1 MRCSDTVRS
10 TQTTVAQ
17 QSAAIAAAVQQLDCI
32 GISRDLVRVLVHY
45 LGDYAVILAQRN
57 GCPPDGV
64 AAVQAVLAEA
74 CAGSRTRE
82 DSAPVAGDAPE
93 LNRETLFD
101 TAAAARMLGL
111 DATTVTLHCR
121 AGRLG
126 QKVGRD
132 WVIQKCELEAFRRNR
147 LGES

>member
-1 MRCSDTVRS
+1 VRS
-10 TQTTVAQ
+10 TQATAAQ

-32 GISRDLVRVLVHY
+32 GISRDLARVLVHW
-45 LGDYAVILAQRN
+45 LGRHAELCAQRN
-57 GCPPDGV
+57 GCVPEGLE
-64 AAVQAVLAEA
+64 AVQYALAEA
-74 CAGSRTRE
+74 CGGSRMHE
-82 DSAPVAGDAPE
+82 DSVAASVGAGE
-93 LNRETLFD
+93 WNRETLLD
-101 TAAAARMLGL
+101 TAAAAKLLGL

-132 WVIQKCELEAFRRNR
+132 WVFQQRELEAFRRNR